1 MVPKLLLVR
10 LVLVLDCLEQV
21 FIIRND
27 RLVDVRVFGIG
38 MRNGNRLSGVHRE
51 AT

>member
-1 MVPKLLLVR
+1 M
-10 LVLVLDCLEQV
+10 LDYGKQV

-27 RLVDVRVFGIG
+27 RLVDIREFGIG

-51 AT
+51 AN